1 MDDLPERA
9 LAALEKHGGW
19 YGVLRALDDA
29 ERYRWLRAIDDNAPL
44 DASGYPSLT
53 QWKHVVSDRAGR
65 LLFGKELDAV
75 IDAAKREQGANAEL
89 CGSPKRSA
97 GPSERAPG

>member
-29 ERYRWLRAIDDNAPL
+29 ERYRWLRKHLVNWCPDDDTARLSWHAREVL
-44 DASGYPSLT
+44 DA
-53 QWKHVVSDRAGR
+53 
-65 LLFGKELDAV
+65 E
-75 IDAAKREQGANAEL
+75 IDAAMREQGAND
-89 CGSPKRSA
+89 
-97 GPSERAPG
+97 

>member
-29 ERYRWLRAIDDNAPL
+29 KRYRWLCTKHNERASAITVMCDQFTLEDAYGVAEGGLDL
-44 DASGYPSLT
+44 DAA
-53 QWKHVVSDRAGR
+53 VAAAMRA
-65 LLFGKELDAV
+65 E
-75 IDAAKREQGANAEL
+75 GANT
-89 CGSPKRSA
+89 
-97 GPSERAPG
+97 